1 MAVILRLPDVL
12 VVLLEISDGPA
23 GVLRVARIQRILRL
37 GRFLQILRKRGEARR
52 KPCPN

>member
-23 GVLRVARIQRILRL
+23 GVLRVPRIQRILRL
-37 GRFLQILRKRGEARR
+37 GAVSSDPEEKGRG
-52 KPCPN
+52 